1 MTAAADPTADPTGGA
16 TTTAPG
22 DALPPRRSRAW
33 RKLRRNPAALLG
45 AALVATFAAA
55 ALLAPV
61 LPIPGPAETDW
72 SAVRQAPSAAHP
84 LGTDEIGR
92 DVLSRLIWGARA
104 SLQAGVVSVLIAVA
118 LGVPLGVL
126 AGYARGWTDAAIS
139 RVTEALLAAP
149 FLILAIALAAFLG
162 PSLTNAMIAIGLSA
176 MPVFIRIARAQT
188 LVVATEDY
196 VESARAVGV
205 GHAATLWRYVLP
217 NIAPPILVQA
227 TLTIATAIIAEASL
241 SFLGL
246 GQQPPAPSWGS
257 MLNIAKN
264 FLEQAPWM
272 ALWPGLAIFAVVL
285 GFNLLGDG
293 LRDAL
298 DPRAD

>member
-1 MTAAADPTADPTGGA
+1 MAHAAEPATADPVLAAKPENRVWKKFRSHRSAMLGG
-16 TTTAPG
+16 TIVG
-22 DALPPRRSRAW
+22 FFV
-33 RKLRRNPAALLG
+33 
-45 AALVATFAAA
+45 LV

-61 LPIPGPAETDW
+61 LPIPDPTATDW
-72 SAVRQAPSAAHP
+72 GAVRQAPSAAHP

-92 DVLSRLIWGARA
+92 DVLARLIWGAQA
-104 SLQAGVVSVLIAVA
+104 SLLAGVISVSIAVA
-118 LGVPLGVL
+118 AGVPLGVL
-126 AGYARGWTDAAIS
+126 AGYFGGWTDAIIS
-139 RVTEALLAAP
+139 RCTEALLAAP

-176 MPVFIRIARAQT
+176 TPIFIRLTRGQVIS
-188 LVVATEDY
+188 VKTEDY
-196 VESARAVGV
+196 VEGA
-205 GHAATLWRYVLP
+205 HAIGLPTRKILVRYILP
-217 NIAPPILVQA
+217 NVLPPILVQA

-257 MLNIAKN
+257 MLNTAKN
-264 FLEQAPWM
+264 FLSQAPWM
-272 ALWPGLAIFAVVL
+272 ALWPGLAIFLVVL

-298 DPRAD
+298 DPREQ